1 MDGWMGTASRYTG
14 PHAVKRTKKSSPLV
28 LASTQPWRKKQA
40 KELTSVCPPQLQQ
53 RQTGT
58 HPPFPFFTPMCFCLP
73 LLGCLVYLVY
83 LVCLKVVQ
91 HQEKNKL
98 IMGLAKLVP
107 PPLSPVGRW
116 QMQVLCLKKKK
127 YNEWKRKRK
136 KKTGFSIR
144 HEQTWRRIRQQ
155 RLAPFYSPM
164 AVWDR
169 QQRRSPYSKV
179 SR

>member
-1 MDGWMGTASRYTG
+1 MDGWVLHLGILAPMLLKEQKKVPLWCLHPPNLEEKNKQKSWHLSVPPNCSRD
-14 PHAVKRTKKSSPLV
+14 R
-28 LASTQPWRKKQA
+28 QA
-40 KELTSVCPPQLQQ
+40 HT
-53 RQTGT
+53 
-58 HPPFPFFTPMCFCLP
+58 PPFPFFTPMCFCLP